1 MNSVSPVKWKFETA
15 SRFYHDKIT
24 CPDNDKTK
32 PMKTLSMKVK
42 KYKYLAKSALLRRFD
57 YARGVLRRFTFDY
70 DRKLDELDIHSLP
83 YPTDWHRIRQYE
95 RLVVEIGSG
104 HGELIANLSQKRPD
118 DLFIGFEIISKFMR
132 MGMRR
137 LSSVDNARIF
147 KAEAYGIIPLIFA
160 DETID
165 ETYILFPDPWH
176 KKRHHK
182 RRPLTTEWFNIL
194 HRKTVA
200 GGSFLFATD
209 WEDYYDFV
217 SEQLETC
224 DAGWDI
230 KTGEY
235 NPESFGLPQTHY
247 YKKWLKL
254 GRNFRYI
261 LGRKR

>member
-1 MNSVSPVKWKFETA
+1 
-15 SRFYHDKIT
+15 
-24 CPDNDKTK
+24 
-32 PMKTLSMKVK
+32 MKTFSSVTVK
-42 KYKYLAKSALLRRFD
+42 KHKYLVKIRFVRS
-57 YARGVLRRFTFDY
+57 YNHLRGVLRRFKFNY
-70 DRKLDELDIHSLP
+70 NHKLAKLDIHALP
-83 YPTDWHRIRQYE
+83 YPTDWQKLRRYK

-104 HGELIANLSQKRPD
+104 HGELIADLSQKRPD

-176 KKRHHK
+176 KRRHHK
-182 RRPLTTEWFNIL
+182 RRPLTTEWFSIL
-194 HRKTVA
+194 HKKTTS
-200 GGSFLFATD
+200 GGSFLFVTD
-209 WEDYYDFV
+209 WEDYYDLV
-217 SEQLETC
+217 SAQLETC

-235 NPESFGLPQTHY
+235 KPESFGLPQTHY

-261 LGRKR
+261 LGRKRQSNIS